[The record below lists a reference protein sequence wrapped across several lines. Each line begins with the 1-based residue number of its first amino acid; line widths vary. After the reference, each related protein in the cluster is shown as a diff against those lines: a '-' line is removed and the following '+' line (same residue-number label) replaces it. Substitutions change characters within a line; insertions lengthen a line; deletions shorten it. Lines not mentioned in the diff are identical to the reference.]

1 MSKSTI
7 AADVKETHA
16 KLNILEGEWDVT
28 LSNLSMGKPGE
39 IVKGKSVFSWI
50 GDGAFLQQH
59 SEYPGTPYPT
69 FTAIMG
75 VDDTTKKFI
84 LLYSDV
90 RPAYRIVNM
99 TLDNDS
105 WETERLGTNFNQR
118 FHSKI
123 SDHGKLIT
131 GYWEKSED
139 GGPWKKDFDIEY
151 KKR

>member
-7 AADVKETHA
+7 ATDAKETHA
-16 KLNILEGEWDVT
+16 KLNILEGEWEVT

-39 IVKGKSVFSWI
+39 TVKGRSVFSWI
-50 GDGAFLQQH
+50 ADGGLLQQH

-84 LLYSDV
+84 QVYSDV
-90 RPAYRIVNM
+90 RPAYRIVEM
-99 TLDNDS
+99 TLDNHS
-105 WETERLGTNFNQR
+105 WELQRLGTGFDQK
-118 FHSKI
+118 FHGKI
-123 SDHGKLIT
+123 SENGKLIT

-151 KKR
+151 RKL